1 MRDLVNR
8 DYIVK
13 LHKNGKYAYA
23 STQPF
28 VGYHEGRR
36 CYNRKHWGIVDE
48 NFKFIPN
55 KEFQLL
61 TKKEKNKFKFPEFWD
76 LSDIYIEKQKLDNQS
91 YNKLYGEIWLL
102 ENIAKKLG
110 IQDDLM
116 ATFKDADTVNA
127 ILTLV
132 YYRICSDDTYNHVVN
147 WQKVTKVPCDYE
159 LNEVL
164 ITRLTKKITENDK
177 MKFLAKRLDRIDKN
191 EICCIDST
199 SISCTSDT
207 FADAFMGVNKEGDT
221 LMQTNEVYVYGLKS
235 KLPLYYRTVPG
246 NMRDSRSL
254 KIIVNDLAAIGL
266 EKCLMIT
273 DRGYDSTE
281 NMDYY
286 KKNNISF
293 ITGIKS
299 ANKAVL
305 ENLRNEFDLSTIF
318 IPVGYESDEHSGLF
332 GKQYDLG
339 DDLKLNIYINLTVR
353 ADIFK
358 ETYRIMTRQ
367 KNLLTKLKTTG
378 HRCDKPL
385 ITRISSYFNV
395 EFQKKGRF
403 QTVKD
408 FTFNEKRYINM
419 TELAGIYASMSYKVK
434 TDVHT
439 INELYRKRTEQEK
452 VFMYHKTFLNNRRHR
467 TSTEETK
474 IGRNFINFIA
484 SYLTC
489 YIQNIRKERLGG
501 VYPDI
506 KSLLREMRPIRYVTH
521 PNREDMIT
529 PFVSRQI
536 SIANVFGLE
545 GVDIGEYGKKCGQA
559 LLGY

>member
-1 MRDLVNR
+1 MSSLVDRN
-8 DYIVK
+8 YLVK
-13 LHKNGKYAYA
+13 IHKNGRYSYA

-28 VGYHEGRR
+28 VGIDNGRR
-36 CYNRKHWGIVDE
+36 CYNRKHWGVVDE

-61 TKKEKNKFKFPEFWD
+61 SKKEKNKFKFPDFWD
-76 LSDIYIEKQKLDNQS
+76 LSNVFTEKQKLDNQS

-116 ATFKDADTVNA
+116 ATFKDIDTVNS

-132 YYRICSDDTYNHVVN
+132 YYRICSDDSFNHVVS

-164 ITRLTKKITENDK
+164 ITRLTKRITENDK
-177 MKFLAKRLDRIDKN
+177 LNFLTQRLKRIDKN

-199 SISCTSDT
+199 SVSCTSDT
-207 FADAFMGVNKEGDT
+207 FVDAFMGINKDGDM

-254 KIIVNDLAAIGL
+254 KIVVNDLAAIGL
-266 EKCLMIT
+266 KDCLMIT

-286 KKNNISF
+286 KTNDIAF

-299 ANKAVL
+299 TNKAVL

-318 IPVGYESDEHSGLF
+318 IPTSFESDEHTGLF
-332 GKQYDLG
+332 GKQYDL
-339 DDLKLNIYINLTVR
+339 DDNLKLNVYINLNTR
-353 ADIFK
+353 TETFK
-358 ETYRIMTRQ
+358 ETIRVITRQ
-367 KNLLTKLKTTG
+367 KKLLTKLKATK
-378 HRCDKPL
+378 HHCNKQI
-385 ITRISSYFNV
+385 ITQVSSYFNV

-403 QTVKD
+403 QTVKN
-408 FTFNEKRYINM
+408 FTFNEKKYSQI
-419 TELAGIYASMSYKVK
+419 TELAGVFANISYKVDE
-434 TDVHT
+434 DVHT
-439 INELYRKRTEQEK
+439 INELYRKRAEQEK

-489 YIQNIRKERLGG
+489 YIQNIRKQRLSGL
-501 VYPDI
+501 YPDI
-506 KSLLREMRPIRYVTH
+506 KSLLREMRPIRYVVH
-521 PNREDMIT
+521 PNREDVIT

-536 SIANVFGLE
+536 SIANEFGLE
-545 GVDIGEYGKKCGQA
+545 GVDIGEYGKKCGRA
-559 LLGY
+559 LIGY